1 MRRLVPRGPAPG
13 RPPAAALPAVLA
25 LAFGAS
31 AAPLAAQSSLG
42 VQGFGY
48 PAGQFSTRA
57 QGTGGALGEFDPVS
71 VVNPTSLLEFGRTFA
86 AFQYDPEFR
95 SLTVRTPGGSAR
107 QNNTVA
113 RFPIVAVGAP
123 VRRRFMVGLSASTLL
138 DRTFTAEFADTAR
151 FSDGTLA
158 AGRQRVESNGSI
170 ADVRLAGAM
179 QLRPWLRVGLSG
191 HVFTGENRLV
201 SARQFDSATVFS
213 AINDSTSIDYTGAA
227 ATLGLAV
234 RPVRGVQIAGSYRA
248 GGTLKTTR
256 NDSTLSRANAPD
268 RAGVALR
275 VDRVTGAVFAVA
287 FSHTSWSRMRAL
299 GTRALD
305 VRDATELNGGVEAL
319 GPRLGELPVLLRLG
333 GRQRTLPFGVGGAR
347 IRETSYGGGLG
358 LPLGGGARRG
368 RRGAPARLAHAR
380 GRRRRR
386 DRRARAG
393 AAVEHRVHH
402 PAVARRPAVGAG
414 GGTLGGGAVGAA
426 ADGGSAGAVRAARAG
441 GRRRPRQRGAALGPA
456 PAPRGSGPWA
466 RSTGRAPSPRPAP
479 TAPTS
484 ASWT

>member
-1 MRRLVPRGPAPG
+1 MRRLVSRGADLRLPHASALV
-13 RPPAAALPAVLA
+13 AAFALA
-25 LAFGAS
+25 LGTS
-31 AAPLAAQSSLG
+31 AAPAAAQSSLG

-95 SLTVRTPGGSAR
+95 RLAVGNAR

-113 RFPIVAVGAP
+113 RFPIIAVGAP
-123 VRRRFMVGLSASTLL
+123 LRRRYMISLSASTLL
-138 DRTFTAEFADTAR
+138 DRTFNAEFADTAR
-151 FSDGTLA
+151 FSDGTFA

-191 HVFTGENRLV
+191 HVLTGENRLV
-201 SARQFDSATVFS
+201 SSRQFDSTAVFS

-248 GGTLKTTR
+248 GGTLKTSR
-256 NDSTLSRANAPD
+256 NDSTLSSANAPD

-287 FSHTSWSRMRAL
+287 YSHTSWSRMRGL
-299 GTRALD
+299 GTSALD
-305 VRDATELNGGVEAL
+305 VRDAAELNGGVEAL
-319 GPRLGELPVLLRLG
+319 GPRVGDFPLLLRLG
-333 GRQRTLPFGVGGAR
+333 ARRRTLPFGVGGAQ
-347 IRETSYGGGLG
+347 IRETSYGGGFG
-358 LPLGGGARRG
+358 LPLGGGR
-368 RRGAPARLAHAR
+368 
-380 GRRRRR
+380 
-386 DRRARAG
+386 
-393 AAVEHRVHH
+393 
-402 PAVARRPAVGAG
+402 AVADAALQRASRTPVGG
-414 GGTLGGGAVGAA
+414 
-426 ADGGSAGAVRAARAG
+426 AGAVTGARERALQLSIG
-441 GRRRPRQRGAALGPA
+441 FTIRP
-456 PAPRGSGPWA
+456 
-466 RSTGRAPSPRPAP
+466 
-479 TAPTS
+479 
-484 ASWT
+484 